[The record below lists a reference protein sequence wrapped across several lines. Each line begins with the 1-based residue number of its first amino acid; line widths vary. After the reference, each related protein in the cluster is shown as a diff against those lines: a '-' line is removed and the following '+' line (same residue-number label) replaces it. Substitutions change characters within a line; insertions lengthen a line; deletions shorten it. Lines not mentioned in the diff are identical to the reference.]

1 MKDSKSVF
9 LIGLIFILFVSGC
22 AAKLP
27 AGTTTT
33 AAPANVT
40 TTTLPPTTTTI
51 PGPEKIADGVS
62 AFLISNSTIYYLS
75 ETEAKLY
82 KYAKGSQPTELAS
95 GIGIKTRNILDDG
108 DYLYFTHEV
117 GGAAKFSRVPKAG
130 GQLEEKF
137 SCSPGNLAN
146 LFSDDTYI
154 YVLPTTGTFC
164 RLLKTTFASDGNFRL
179 GVAGAGENLVY
190 DSKNVFFPDTQW
202 IKKVPRIGKIE
213 VGVLVSEV
221 VKSNLLLDGTSI
233 YWINKNNELYKVG
246 TDGKGKVLIAQ
257 KIDSKYIAQDTASIY
272 FIENSDNSIKK
283 IVKAG
288 GAPVTLGK
296 LSGPA
301 SKIEVDTENIYWL
314 QEGSLMKKR
323 K

>member
-1 MKDSKSVF
+1 MKNSKALF
-9 LIGLIFILFVSGC
+9 TIGLIFILFVSGC

-27 AGTTTT
+27 AGITTTT
-33 AAPANVT
+33 APVNVT

-62 AFLISNSTIYYLS
+62 AFSISNSTIYYIS
-75 ETEAKLY
+75 ESDTKLY
-82 KYAKGSQPTELAS
+82 KYVKGSQPDELAS
-95 GIGIKTRNILDDG
+95 GVGIKVKNILEDG
-108 DYLYFTHEV
+108 DYIYFTHEV
-117 GGAAKFSRVPKAG
+117 GGVAKFSRVPKAG

-190 DSKNVFFPDTQW
+190 DSKNVFFPDAQW
-202 IKKVPRIGKIE
+202 IKKVPQTGKVE
-213 VGVLVSEV
+213 VGVLVSDV
-221 VKSNLLLDGTSI
+221 VKSNLLLDGTII
-233 YWINKNNELYKVG
+233 YWINNNNELYKVG

-257 KIDSKYIAQDTASIY
+257 KIDSKYMAQDAASIY
-272 FIENSDNSIKK
+272 FAENSDNSIKK

-288 GAPVTLGK
+288 GAPITVEK